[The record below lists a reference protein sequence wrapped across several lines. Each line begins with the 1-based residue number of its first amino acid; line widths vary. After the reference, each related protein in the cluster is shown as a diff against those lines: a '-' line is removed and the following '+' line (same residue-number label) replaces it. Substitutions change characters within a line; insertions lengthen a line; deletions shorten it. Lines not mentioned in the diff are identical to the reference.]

1 MTRREVVILDQPK
14 QNARR
19 VDAVAAIARRGYSK
33 DTIKNTKGG
42 RIMQPETMIEKT
54 TAVIDADASEDA
66 ENVARAISIVLS
78 ANEEQMEK
86 ILEILFS

>member
-1 MTRREVVILDQPK
+1 
-14 QNARR
+14 
-19 VDAVAAIARRGYSK
+19 
-33 DTIKNTKGG
+33 
-42 RIMQPETMIEKT
+42 MQPETMIEKT

-66 ENVARAISIVLS
+66 ENVARAIYIVLS